1 MLTEMTL
8 DEKVLGKYIK
18 DMINK
23 RVAEE
28 DRRAFVQSLIA
39 RIDGQ
44 VFLSDIDIEK
54 QYGDVLYTILHDI
67 DYADSRHGVNI
78 NQVKL
83 DLGNEYDPL

>member
-1 MLTEMTL
+1 MTL

-39 RIDGQ
+39 RIDEQ
-44 VFLSDIDIEK
+44 AFLSDIEIEN
-54 QYGDVLYTILHDI
+54 QYGDVLCTILHYI

>member
-1 MLTEMTL
+1 MTL

-44 VFLSDIDIEK
+44 TFLSDIDIEN

-67 DYADSRHGVNI
+67 DYANSRHGVNI

-83 DLGNEYDPL
+83 DLGKEYDPL

>member
-1 MLTEMTL
+1 MTL
-8 DEKVLGKYIK
+8 DEIVLGKYIK

-44 VFLSDIDIEK
+44 AFLSDIDIEN

-83 DLGNEYDPL
+83 DLGKEYDPL